1 MKTISICLP
10 LALVFA
16 ATSASA
22 GIVIDDF
29 EPTDGISFATVTGY
43 DSGPYGAAPVGFD
56 TSTTGHIVGG
66 SRDMEARVVDV
77 SGYPGDNNYLTASIQ
92 SGVQF
97 GDGFANMWIGYGGK
111 ASFTSTYDGAG
122 IGDNAAG
129 LDLDL
134 AATGDRLN
142 VGILYSAAL
151 DGFGGNPLIP
161 MTLTLTD
168 AFGRNASV
176 TRQALSSAVYVQ
188 SFDFLFSGFEA
199 DNNAFDLHHVDR
211 IAFTVEYNEASY
223 LSSYFE
229 VSGIGTS
236 GAAYTT
242 TNTVPLPTPEPASWA
257 MMLLGFGA
265 LGFGMR
271 RRAVVFA

>member
-1 MKTISICLP
+1 MKITHIG
-10 LALVFA
+10 AVFA
-16 ATSASA
+16 LGLAASSASA
-22 GIVIDDF
+22 GIIIDDF
-29 EPTDGISFATVTGY
+29 EPTDGISFTTVTGY
-43 DSGPYGAAPVGFD
+43 DGGVYGADPVGFG

-66 SRDMEARVVDV
+66 SRDMEARVIDV
-77 SGYPGDNNYLTASIQ
+77 FGYEGDNNYLTASIQ

-111 ASFTSTYDGAG
+111 ARFTSTYDGEG
-122 IGDNAAG
+122 VGDNAAG
-129 LDLDL
+129 LNLDL

-142 VGILYSAAL
+142 VGVLYAGAL
-151 DGFGGNPLIP
+151 DGFGGNPSIP

-176 TRQALSSAVYVQ
+176 TQPALSSAVYQQ

-199 DNNAFDLHHVDR
+199 NNGAFDLHHVDR
-211 IAFTVEYNEASY
+211 ITFTVEYNEGSY

-229 VSGIGTS
+229 VSNIGTS

-242 TNTVPLPTPEPASWA
+242 TNTVPLSTPEPASWA
-257 MMLLGFGA
+257 MLLLGFGT
-265 LGFGMR
+265 LGAVMR
-271 RRAVVFA
+271 RRTIAFA